1 MVPASPPAERP
12 ARRVPARRGDGAAP
26 PGAAAAE
33 PARQADALRAFARG
47 REALTSLESL
57 RATAL
62 ERWLHVMLGEP
73 ERFAEAILLARIEA
87 LAPADAAVL
96 RFLREARV
104 PRHRPDVADLAIDR
118 VALLEQASLWRY
130 LEGDPMAA
138 ALAAAR
144 AWQRRYLHAYAEHYR
159 GVVTQRNRLLRE
171 AEVSTA
177 RMDALER
184 LNRIAALGAPD
195 GRAAIAAS
203 RAAMAALAAMPDAA
217 GPEAAVTAGVRF
229 GEPNERA
236 REFREATVG
245 VEHALQSR
253 LRRLSAELAACALD
267 DDDGLP
273 AVLNAIALSEMARI
287 DALLT
292 ATARSPLAV
301 VAQQFPEVTLANL
314 EAAVEEFRR
323 AALHAIDT
331 SPDDRTALG
340 GGSPTPTGPAL
351 PDND

>member
-1 MVPASPPAERP
+1 
-12 ARRVPARRGDGAAP
+12 
-26 PGAAAAE
+26 
-33 PARQADALRAFARG
+33 
-47 REALTSLESL
+47 
-57 RATAL
+57 
-62 ERWLHVMLGEP
+62 MLGEP

-253 LRRLSAELAACALD
+253 LRRLSAALAACALD
-267 DDDGLP
+267 DDDGSARRP
-273 AVLNAIALSEMARI
+273 QRDFALSEVDHIDRVLDERLMARI
-287 DALLT
+287 DALLS

-331 SPDDRTALG
+331 SPDGRTALG